1 MERMDESDAQAVAR
15 ARGGDTEAFRAL
27 VERYS
32 PLVHRV
38 AYRLTGSEH
47 DADDVVQETFLR
59 AYRRLDLFEDRSQ
72 FGSWLYRIASNCAY
86 DVLRSRVRHDR
97 RFEAGGDDEDGVD
110 QDRFPSGDPSPERLA
125 FGSEVRR
132 RMEVVLARMSPAE
145 RSAFVLRHFEGFSIE
160 EIGRTLDL
168 DQSATKH
175 SIFRAVRKVRR
186 ALAPLAGT
194 MA

>member
-1 MERMDESDAQAVAR
+1 MERMGESDAEALAR
-15 ARGGDTEAFRAL
+15 ARSGDTEAFRAL

-32 PLVHRV
+32 PLVYRV

-86 DVLRSRVRHDR
+86 DVLRGRRRHEQ
-97 RFEAGGDDEDGVD
+97 RFEAGDAENGAD
-110 QDRFPSGDPSPERLA
+110 QDRFPSEDPSPERLA
-125 FGSEVRR
+125 FGAEVRR
-132 RMEVVLARMSPAE
+132 RMEVVLARLSPAE

-168 DQSATKH
+168 DKSATKH
-175 SIFRAVRKVRR
+175 SIFRAVQKVRR